1 MGIINVNNLKT
12 EGLKME
18 LKNYI
23 DDNSPLIGDY
33 LDIGTCFIP
42 AVSSLGFKYDSSPN
56 SPALIRIILDPK
68 EYKSIEK
75 PIDAYDIICKVKEL
89 REHIVE
95 YVNHDL
101 RTHAGDILPDND
113 DKLSTKHH
121 MIDFGHILTIVMPY
135 AYTTWFSSDKN
146 IDKIKSDFEWLICE
160 LKQAGYSARF
170 FTSPREVKIQVSIS
184 RENLIKK

>member
-1 MGIINVNNLKT
+1 MGIISVNNLKT

-23 DDNSPLIGDY
+23 EDNSPLIGDY

-42 AVSSLGFKYDSSPN
+42 AVSSLGFKYDNSPD

-68 EYKSIEK
+68 EYKSINK

-89 REHIVE
+89 REKIVE
-95 YVNHDL
+95 YVNQDL
-101 RTHAGDILPDND
+101 KMHAGDILPNDD
-113 DKLSTKHH
+113 DKLTTKHH

-135 AYTTWFSSDKN
+135 AYTAWFSSDKD
-146 IDKIKSDFEWLICE
+146 IDKVKSDFEWLIRE
-160 LKQAGYSARF
+160 LKQAGYRARF

-184 RENLIKK
+184 MENLIKK